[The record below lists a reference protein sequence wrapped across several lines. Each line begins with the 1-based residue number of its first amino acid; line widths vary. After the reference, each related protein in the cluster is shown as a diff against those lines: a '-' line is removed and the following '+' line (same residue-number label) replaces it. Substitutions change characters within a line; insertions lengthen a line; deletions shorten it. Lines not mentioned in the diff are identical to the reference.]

1 MRYIYVL
8 LAVVTGLT
16 ATLFAWAYI
25 EIFLGVITPIEIP
38 IVLEGTFE
46 YFEIKWQLI
55 GQDVFSIFIIVINI
69 ILFSLFVSLY
79 HRSQKRKKDT
89 FDKDAIKGPFVL
101 YLRSFLDDKITN
113 KRISFINDVRSEEE
127 LLVEVMS
134 DIAPVYAI
142 GDPKDKKMPVGA
154 SRIYVDDE
162 HWKSTVVDMMYKAVV
177 VVLRLGKTDSFWWEV
192 ETAIKNIPLEKI
204 MFVIPESNTFSNVS
218 ILYKILLEYKVDIQS
233 LNISI
238 ERKSQGSISSFLYFD
253 QEGKPISTEVKIPRF
268 TRIILSYEKILRNAL
283 SGFRAKFGLTAS
295 HKNTFRWAIISQI
308 LLILYI
314 VFIGASKFFSDIV
327 SLKYQ
332 MPYELVEKCV
342 ANTNFVNKYSDEI
355 NATNLTWGLVESR
368 KGLFTLEDDKYKRL
382 IIIEAR
388 AVELMNKDEFEQL
401 QVAPKNL
408 LLMIKKYVPDNYE
421 IYVELLF
428 EAALTAIQYPDE
440 VNNLIHQY
448 KENLVALPQWLNDYF
463 SAEEGMENDYESQL
477 KLNQLIIEHIDDND
491 IADILKT
498 LSSHS
503 FSE

>member
-1 MRYIYVL
+1 
-8 LAVVTGLT
+8 
-16 ATLFAWAYI
+16 
-25 EIFLGVITPIEIP
+25 
-38 IVLEGTFE
+38 
-46 YFEIKWQLI
+46 
-55 GQDVFSIFIIVINI
+55 
-69 ILFSLFVSLY
+69 
-79 HRSQKRKKDT
+79 
-89 FDKDAIKGPFVL
+89 
-101 YLRSFLDDKITN
+101 
-113 KRISFINDVRSEEE
+113 
-127 LLVEVMS
+127 
-134 DIAPVYAI
+134 
-142 GDPKDKKMPVGA
+142 
-154 SRIYVDDE
+154 
-162 HWKSTVVDMMYKAVV
+162 
-177 VVLRLGKTDSFWWEV
+177 
-192 ETAIKNIPLEKI
+192 
-204 MFVIPESNTFSNVS
+204 
-218 ILYKILLEYKVDIQS
+218 
-233 LNISI
+233 
-238 ERKSQGSISSFLYFD
+238 
-253 QEGKPISTEVKIPRF
+253 
-268 TRIILSYEKILRNAL
+268 
-283 SGFRAKFGLTAS
+283 
-295 HKNTFRWAIISQI
+295 
-308 LLILYI
+308 
-314 VFIGASKFFSDIV
+314 
-327 SLKYQ
+327 